1 MSETRKFND
10 VGERK
15 LPTLGTE
22 AETVVERREREKRT
36 EEEEEEEGRVFKE
49 KSG

>member
-36 EEEEEEEGRVFKE
+36 EEEEEEEGRYC
-49 KSG
+49 